1 MSDINLNSPRVYTS
15 ESVTEG
21 HPDKVCD
28 QISDAILDAILAQ
41 DPMGRVACETVVT
54 TGMVLVFGEITTECY
69 VDVPTIVRR
78 VLTDIGYTRSVY
90 GFEAET
96 CAILQAIDEQSP
108 DIAGGVNFAWE
119 KRGVRKGLEPGRA
132 IVVDKSQTGAGD
144 QGMMYGYACTETEE
158 LMPLPIALANRL
170 AARLAKVRKDSVL
183 PFLRPDGKTMVTISY
198 EGHRPVHID
207 TILISAQHDPDV
219 TLEEIQD
226 GITAQVI
233 VPTVPENLFDDNT
246 RILVNTSGRFVVGG
260 PQGDS
265 GLTGR
270 KLIVDTYGGRIPHG
284 GGAFSGKDPT
294 KADRSGS
301 YGARYVAKN
310 LVAAGLATT
319 CEVNIAYAIGM
330 AEPLAVMVDSKGTGI
345 LPDARLSELAR
356 SVFDLTPDGIIDGLD
371 LRRPIYRPTAA
382 YGAFGRPE
390 LDLPWERL
398 DRVAELRNRAGLA

>member
-1 MSDINLNSPRVYTS
+1 
-15 ESVTEG
+15 
-21 HPDKVCD
+21 
-28 QISDAILDAILAQ
+28 
-41 DPMGRVACETVVT
+41 
-54 TGMVLVFGEITTECY
+54 
-69 VDVPTIVRR
+69 
-78 VLTDIGYTRSVY
+78 
-90 GFEAET
+90 
-96 CAILQAIDEQSP
+96 
-108 DIAGGVNFAWE
+108 
-119 KRGVRKGLEPGRA
+119 
-132 IVVDKSQTGAGD
+132 
-144 QGMMYGYACTETEE
+144 MMYGYACTETEE

-170 AARLAKVRKDSVL
+170 AARLAKARKEKVL
-183 PFLRPDGKTMVTISY
+183 PFLRPDGKTLVTISY

-207 TILISAQHDPDV
+207 TILISAQHDPEV

-226 GITAQVI
+226 GITKQVI
-233 VPTVPENLFDDNT
+233 LPTVPENLFDDNT

-310 LVAAGLATT
+310 LVAAGLATA

-330 AEPLAVMVDSKGTGI
+330 AEPLAVMVDSKGTGV
-345 LPDARLSELAR
+345 LPDARLSELACT
-356 SVFDLTPDGIIDGLD
+356 VFDLTPDGIIDGLD
-371 LRRPIYRPTAA
+371 LRRPIYLPTAA
-382 YGAFGRPE
+382 YGAFGRLE

-398 DRVAELRNRAGLA
+398 DRVDELRDRAGLA